1 MTGGILQGAE
11 LRDACRGTKVARSIA
26 CALAVAIG
34 PFAIPGSIAAQAED
48 AASAWVQGHMV
59 RTRLLAGGMAD
70 GKLVAGVV
78 MEMADGWKSY
88 WRTPGD
94 AGGVPPS
101 FDWSRSGNLASAKVL
116 YPAPRRMVDKA
127 GTTIGYKG
135 SVVFPVLVEPADP
148 ARPVDLKLDFSFGTC
163 HDICVPGESA
173 HEVEIGTKGSKLP
186 DGLVEALSRVP
197 TSKPVGGRPELRKSE
212 INLSGAAPSILL
224 HVVFADGAEG
234 ADAFAE
240 GPDGEYVPIPK
251 LKSQTGEV
259 RIYEIDL
266 TEGADV
272 AALQGKSVLVTLV
285 SSKGQS
291 EVRLP
296 LE

>member
-1 MTGGILQGAE
+1 MSGTMLQGAE
-11 LRDACRGTKVARSIA
+11 RCDGRRGKAASRSTA
-26 CALAVAIG
+26 AALALAVAFG
-34 PFAIPGSIAAQAED
+34 PSAIAARAED

-59 RTRLLAGGMAD
+59 RTRLLAGGLAD

-78 MEMADGWKSY
+78 MEMADGWKTY

-135 SVVFPVLVEPADP
+135 SVVFPVVVEPADP

-163 HDICVPGESA
+163 HEICVPGETA
-173 HEVEIGTKGSKLP
+173 HEVEIGPKGAKLP
-186 DGLVEALSRVP
+186 DSLADALSRVP
-197 TSKPVGGRPELRKSE
+197 ASKPVSGAPELRKSE
-212 INLSGAAPSILL
+212 INLAGASPSILL
-224 HVVFADGAEG
+224 HVAFADGAEG
-234 ADAFAE
+234 VDAFAE
-240 GPDGEYVPIPK
+240 GPEGEYVPIPK
-251 LKSQTGEV
+251 LKSQAGDV
-259 RIYEIDL
+259 RTYVIDL

-272 AALQGKSVLVTLV
+272 AALKGKSVLVTLV

-291 EVRLP
+291 EVRLS